1 VVRRAGSVEEA
12 KPWEAEGISRKT
24 WYRRK
29 SGLLVPGE
37 DDF

>member
-1 VVRRAGSVEEA
+1 MVRRADSVEEA

-29 SGLLVPGE
+29 SRLIVPGE
-37 DDF
+37 GDF